1 MPNAKLFPFES
12 VQAKLKT
19 GETIELSGHQL
30 DLALQYS
37 ASVSPTIK
45 NNINFD
51 AKMIYCF
58 NRSASPSLLKNFA
71 D

>member
-1 MPNAKLFPFES
+1 MQLSLGGGLPNAQLFPFQS

-19 GETIELSGHQL
+19 GETIELEGHHL

-37 ASVSPTIK
+37 PSVSSTILLLIQAVP
-45 NNINFD
+45 NI
-51 AKMIYCF
+51 C
-58 NRSASPSLLKNFA
+58 AS